1 MLLEPKLTFSRYVV
15 SGTDAS
21 VLTEIYNPDTQI
33 CIWNP
38 QFSQGVQDYALILKQ
53 GAGNLSLRQV
63 LVPSELGEYLLSTLP
78 DSATRSVFVNEIQTL
93 AEMFAY
99 LFELERIGFR
109 MGVLERAMCPKFHTD
124 KVPCRLVATLK
135 GKGTEW
141 LNQSQTL
148 AWQQDKAQELTWES
162 LEPGEIALLKGEGW
176 FGNEGQGLVHRSPS
190 VTPDDWRLF
199 LSMDFAN

>member
-1 MLLEPKLTFSRYVV
+1 MLLEQNLTFSRYAV

-21 VLTEIYNPDTQI
+21 VLSEIYNPDTQI

-38 QFSQGVQDYALILKQ
+38 QFSQDVLEYALTLRQ

-63 LVPSELGEYLLSTLP
+63 IAPLELSEYLASALP
-78 DSATRSVFVNEIQTL
+78 NSEARPVFINEIQTI

-109 MGVLERAMCPKFHTD
+109 MGVLENAMCPKFHTD

-148 AWQQDKAQELTWES
+148 SWRQDKTYEPAWES
-162 LEPGEIALLKGEGW
+162 LEPGQIALLKGEGW
-176 FGNEGQGLVHRSPS
+176 FENEGQGLVHRSPS
-190 VTPDDWRLF
+190 AGPDDWRLF
-199 LSMDFAN
+199 LSIDFAN